1 MSPKKLPKT
10 LTKEEALSLL
20 SQPNKRAPTGLR
32 NRCIMQL
39 MYRAGLRESEVINL
53 GTNDIEWKEG
63 ILRVWK
69 GKGAKDRA
77 LYLDEHTLD
86 LLRPWDERRPR
97 SRYFFCTLKGD
108 KINDRYIREFVE
120 RYAEKTGI
128 GKHVNPHMLRHT
140 FATELL
146 QEGYNIREV
155 QKLLGHSNVS
165 TTMIYTHVYDSD
177 LANKMR
183 LRKPIDV

>member
-1 MSPKKLPKT
+1 MVPKKLPKT
-10 LTKEEALSLL
+10 LTKDEVLLLL

-53 GTNDIEWKEG
+53 GTKDVEWGEA
-63 ILRVWK
+63 ILRVWQ
-69 GKGAKDRA
+69 GKGAKDRT

-86 LLRPWDERRPR
+86 LLRMWDERRPR
-97 SRYFFCTLKGD
+97 GRYFFCTLKGN
-108 KINDRYIREFVE
+108 KLNDRYIRELVD
-120 RYAEKTGI
+120 RYAEKAGI

-155 QKLLGHSNVS
+155 QKLLGHSDVS

-183 LRKPIDV
+183 LRKPVEV